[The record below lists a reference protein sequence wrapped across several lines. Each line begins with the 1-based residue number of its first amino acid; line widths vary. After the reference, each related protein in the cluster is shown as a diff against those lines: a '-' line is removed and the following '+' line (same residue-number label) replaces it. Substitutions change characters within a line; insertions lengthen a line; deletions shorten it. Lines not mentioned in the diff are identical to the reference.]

1 MKTLVFAPGAVR
13 SLSTYLEY
21 FFLRFPGSLGP
32 EESWDLEC
40 LDTYDRVWTRKG
52 QVWVRRNEVL
62 SVVSPPSLFPEND
75 APAGFG
81 LQAPQLLGKVTA
93 KVRTV
98 TFESAQ
104 HSPILGQL
112 VKVRGRSFLI
122 LQGKE
127 DARWEVLVG
136 AVRVDGLQSLS
147 PGSFPL
153 VTDRGPGFVGPHLW
167 PTPLDSEAA
176 IGFLVDR
183 LADGMRV
190 ARQYEKGIR
199 DDVDTECLH
208 QYRVHLRR
216 VRSLTSLGLMWQTT
230 PEWNRLK
237 TVLRTLQQKT
247 NELRD
252 LDVLLLDFP
261 GLQSQLPWD
270 EGERLAG
277 WEETLKNRRKAEWRR
292 VKTWLASEE
301 HRLASQE
308 IDRLLADL
316 RGLGEPWTCRDL
328 ASSAFDRSA
337 RGLRRSLKGLEPT
350 SPDEAVHEVRIRTKR
365 LRYVLD
371 GLGSLGPPPVIKI
384 LSTTLKQT
392 QDGLGRFQDRA
403 ILLERL
409 KAERALFR
417 GGRAT
422 VDPLSFGI
430 LVGVVAGEHDHQKEK
445 AWADCRTLR
454 SKSFLKALDRLAAPP
469 AVENPDGA

>member
-104 HSPILGQL
+104 HSPDSGAAGQSQGPVL
-112 VKVRGRSFLI
+112 SYPSRKGRCPVGGSCWRGPGRRAPVPL
-122 LQGKE
+122 
-127 DARWEVLVG
+127 
-136 AVRVDGLQSLS
+136 

-384 LSTTLKQT
+384 LSNDLETDARRIGSVSRPGHPARKAQ
-392 QDGLGRFQDRA
+392 GR
-403 ILLERL
+403 EG
-409 KAERALFR
+409 ALPR
-417 GGRAT
+417 GPGHR
-422 VDPLSFGI
+422 
-430 LVGVVAGEHDHQKEK
+430 
-445 AWADCRTLR
+445 
-454 SKSFLKALDRLAAPP
+454 
-469 AVENPDGA
+469 